1 VPRADV
7 RFRPVTVAD
16 AEVLARHRVE
26 MFRAMG
32 QLTPELYPILERRAR
47 EYFARAIPSGEYVGW
62 LAVPASDANSVIAG
76 AGVQIRPIL
85 PRPDLTGARLLAG
98 EQGLV
103 LNVFTEVPWRR
114 HGIAEQLM
122 ERVLA
127 WARERRVAS
136 LVLHASAE
144 GRRLYER
151 LGFVGTNEMQYMG
164 DLR

>member
-1 VPRADV
+1 
-7 RFRPVTVAD
+7 
-16 AEVLARHRVE
+16 

-32 QLTPELYPILERRAR
+32 QLDADLYPVLERHAR
-47 EYFARAIPSGEYVGW
+47 HYFTRAIPAGEYVGW
-62 LAVPASDANSVIAG
+62 VAVPALDTGSVIAG
-76 AGVQIRPIL
+76 AGVQLRPIL
-85 PRPDLTGARLLAG
+85 PRPDHTGTRLLAG

-103 LNVFTEVPWRR
+103 LNVFTEVEWRR
-114 HGIAEQLM
+114 HGIAAQLM

-164 DLR
+164 ALGR

>member
-1 VPRADV
+1 
-7 RFRPVTVAD
+7 
-16 AEVLARHRVE
+16 

-32 QLTPELYPILERRAR
+32 QLDATLYPVLAR
-47 EYFARAIPSGEYVGW
+47 HAQQYFTRAIPAGEYVGW
-62 LAVPASDANSVIAG
+62 FAVPAGERDRVVAG

-85 PRPDLTGARLLAG
+85 PRPDHTGTRLLAG

-103 LNVFTEVPWRR
+103 LNVFTEMPWRR
-114 HGIAEQLM
+114 HGIAGQLM
-122 ERVLA
+122 EQVLA

-144 GRRLYER
+144 GRQLYER

-164 DLR
+164 ELGR